1 MASMVQAKQTNRA
14 APTIK
19 AEAAA
24 AHQTSAE
31 PILYP
36 PPRAVENKSIYLPL
50 RAREGRQRAERI
62 PLGIICMLAATI
74 LIAGSSALSKW
85 LVATYPIGEMLFVR
99 AAVALVGSS
108 LAILPATGLG
118 VFRTKR
124 LRDHMLRGIS
134 HSCAQT
140 SLVIAFS
147 LMPLASAVAINS
159 SAPLFATVASVVFLK
174 ETVGPVRWGALIVGF
189 LAVLLITSPGVETF
203 QAGSLFA
210 LANAILFGTVTVGV
224 RGMTA
229 TESTE
234 TSTMYQMVFLT
245 AFFAAAS
252 PFGWVTPTLPDW
264 GAMVVNGLGYAL
276 GQYLWTRALHLAPT
290 SAVVPFNYFSLV
302 WAIIL
307 GFMVWGDMPS
317 PALLVGSAIMVGS
330 GMFLLWHEWRGRW
343 RGRPI
348 LPSPV
353 PGPRVTSRASAG
365 PVSCP
370 SHADAGGRDIQ
381 TSPVYRSEPKLVLG
395 VERRQMKRAIHRCN
409 RTRDFVVVLSHH
421 RRSDRDRSGL
431 RLFEADVSSAGT

>member
-1 MASMVQAKQTNRA
+1 MVQANQTNRA

-19 AEAAA
+19 AEAVA

-31 PILYP
+31 PLPHP
-36 PPRAVENKSIYLPL
+36 PPRAVETKSIYSSS
-50 RAREGRQRAERI
+50 RAWDRAERI
-62 PLGIICMLAATI
+62 PLGIICTLAATI
-74 LIAGSSALSKW
+74 LFAGSSALSKW

-99 AAVALVGSS
+99 TAAALVGSS
-108 LAILPATGLG
+108 LVILPATGLA

-134 HSCAQT
+134 QSCAQT

-147 LMPLASAVAINS
+147 LMPLASAIAINS

-234 TSTMYQMVFLT
+234 TSTMYQMVLPT
-245 AFFAAAS
+245 AFFTAAL
-252 PFGWVTPTLPDW
+252 PFGWMTPTLQGW
-264 GAMVVNGLGYAL
+264 GAMVVSGLGNAL

-307 GFMVWGDMPS
+307 GFVVWGDMPS
-317 PALLVGSAIMVGS
+317 AALLVDSAIGAK
-330 GMFLLWHEWRGRW
+330 R
-343 RGRPI
+343 
-348 LPSPV
+348 
-353 PGPRVTSRASAG
+353 
-365 PVSCP
+365 
-370 SHADAGGRDIQ
+370 
-381 TSPVYRSEPKLVLG
+381 LVAW
-395 VERRQMKRAIHRCN
+395 VC
-409 RTRDFVVVLSHH
+409 
-421 RRSDRDRSGL
+421 
-431 RLFEADVSSAGT
+431 